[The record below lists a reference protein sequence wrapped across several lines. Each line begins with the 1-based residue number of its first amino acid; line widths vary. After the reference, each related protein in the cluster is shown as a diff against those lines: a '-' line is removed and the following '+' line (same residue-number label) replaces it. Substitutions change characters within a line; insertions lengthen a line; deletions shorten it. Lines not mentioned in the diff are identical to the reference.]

1 MKCRPFRAHTE
12 MVVSKKRWMGGH
24 RAPTCKPNEQNPTTL
39 MISVVKDGLFLQP
52 QWCMP
57 WSSSSW
63 LLLSILRKIWPYSS
77 GKEQNSNPVEW
88 FLWMVCHLCTIRKP
102 VSWLS
107 PTIQIYLK
115 RCRLSD
121 VGTHGLPPSPITAY
135 CPACALSFYSMEG
148 LLMQLLACLCM
159 YPALLSQC
167 DFKAHLGQIHFI
179 LNGFLISWPLCLF
192 LRIRAGVFFMFYAQY
207 KAQQIIW
214 HRVTIYYFSYFW
226 TQLLG
231 EIFQMDICET
241 NCLVSST

>member
-1 MKCRPFRAHTE
+1 MHTQ
-12 MVVSKKRWMGGH
+12 RWLFQRNGEWENN
-24 RAPTCKPNEQNPTTL
+24 RAPTCKPDKQNPTTL

-63 LLLSILRKIWPYSS
+63 LSLSILRKIWPYSS

-88 FLWMVCHLCTIRKP
+88 FLWVVCHLCTIRKP

-107 PTIQIYLK
+107 PMIQIYLK
-115 RCRLSD
+115 RCRLSA

-135 CPACALSFYSMEG
+135 CPAWALSFYRMEG
-148 LLMQLLACLCM
+148 LLMQLLAWLCM
-159 YPALLSQC
+159 HPVLLSLNVILRLPSVKSTSSSMAFSFHDHYAC
-167 DFKAHLGQIHFI
+167 SWGLGQVS
-179 LNGFLISWPLCLF
+179 FLC
-192 LRIRAGVFFMFYAQY
+192 FYAQY

-231 EIFQMDICET
+231 GNFQMDICET
-241 NCLVSST
+241 NCLVS